1 MQQTYFCLSNGTNNI
16 CVVDGLQVNRKDTN
30 EEYFEKKYVVSDKQ
44 SIENFSEIQKKLCAN
59 ILIKLIDNQM
69 MIFLANVICSTC

>member
-1 MQQTYFCLSNGTNNI
+1 MKNI
-16 CVVDGLQVNRKDTN
+16 LK
-30 EEYFEKKYVVSDKQ
+30 KKYVVSDKQ

-69 MIFLANVICSTC
+69 MIFLANVICSTF